1 MLLPCVICLDKL
13 VKSLE
18 DFFKK
23 ESDDMA
29 LLMNDV
35 ETESKGRA
43 EFHYLHILT
52 KSIALIRVALFGF
65 SDWCYPG

>member
-1 MLLPCVICLDKL
+1 MLFVSDKL

-43 EFHYLHILT
+43 EFHYLHINQIDSTDSGSAVWFL
-52 KSIALIRVALFGF
+52 
-65 SDWCYPG
+65 